1 MKIKHQDRFTA
12 ESRGRELLEAFRVGE
27 RWQFYAHEAR
37 AVCWVTD
44 DEAARLGD
52 LLSSY
57 DNDNGSRCRAYLSWR
72 QHAGEPVIPVS
83 P

>member
-1 MKIKHQDRFTA
+1 MKIKYQDRASA
-12 ESRGRELLEAFRVGE
+12 ERRGRELLGASRVGS

-37 AVCWVTD
+37 AFCWVTD
-44 DEAARLGD
+44 EEAASLGD